1 MRKSSRKNHS
11 TFAPLNTNITYILFM
26 ANLSTTDAVIVELYD
41 NPLTDRPDDRYG
53 RVINIASINEDTL
66 IQRAI
71 AGGFNGNADSM
82 KAAYNSMK
90 QEALKAIVR
99 GEIVNFGLGHLML
112 DVEGVFTGDAPVWKP
127 EIHKLVSNIV
137 ASKELRETLKETPV
151 KVIGMAPEQAVIASV
166 TDVVSKEVNKI
177 LTPGGMANLRGNR
190 IKIAGDKPG
199 IGLFFTN
206 QDTQEVVQVPDTSI
220 GMNDPSK
227 LMFIIPTDLYTGTYL
242 VSVVTQFTGSN
253 GRFLLDPRTIV
264 FNQLLTVN

>member
-1 MRKSSRKNHS
+1 
-11 TFAPLNTNITYILFM
+11 M

-82 KAAYNSMK
+82 KATYNAMK
-90 QEALKAIVR
+90 QEALKAVVR

-112 DVEGVFTGDAPVWKP
+112 DVEGAFIGDAPVWKP
-127 EIHKLVSNIV
+127 EINKLVSNIV
-137 ASKELRETLKETPV
+137 ASKELRETLKDTPV
-151 KVIGMAPEQAVIASV
+151 KVIGMAPEQAVIASL
-166 TDVVSKEVNKI
+166 TDVVSGKVNEV
-177 LTPGGMANLRGNR
+177 LTPGGMANIRGNR

-206 QDTQEVVQVPDTSI
+206 QDTQEAVQVPDTAI
-220 GMNDPSK
+220 GVNDPSK
-227 LMFIIPTDLYTGTYL
+227 LILIIPPDLPAVNYL
-242 VSVVTQFTGSN
+242 LSVVTQFTGSN
-253 GRFLLDPRTIV
+253 SRFLNDPRTIT
-264 FNQLLTVN
+264 FNQLLAVE